1 MQKFKTE
8 RHLANYIA
16 ESIRSDPYLS
26 VKNILSENDISKSEF
41 EEILVKYFDV
51 QAPRFIAKPD
61 IIIVAEDPKKLVDEW
76 LLITIE
82 LKYFR
87 NVKES
92 KKFEKDL
99 RKAFREIGQPLRYYL
114 YGFDSSILW
123 HVFEK
128 DTDSEI
134 IKSYSDLLE
143 ETIKKFK
150 LPILLFATKIIE
162 DKNFLVFKPL
172 EIRSPNGL
180 KYIIGWML
188 NYSRD
193 KIRNPLLPF
202 DEDIIE
208 RRRAI
213 KIVLKIP

>member
-1 MQKFKTE
+1 MFRNE
-8 RHLANYIA
+8 RELARYIA
-16 ESIRSDPYLS
+16 TNIRSDPYLS

-61 IIIVAEDPKKLVDEW
+61 IIMVAEDPKKLIDEW

-123 HVFEK
+123 HIFEE
-128 DTDSEI
+128 DTNPET
-134 IKSYSDLLE
+134 IKSYSNLLE
-143 ETIKKFK
+143 EVIKKFK
-150 LPILLFATKIIE
+150 LPILLFTTKIIE
-162 DKNFLVFKPL
+162 NNNFLVFKPI
-172 EIRSPNGL
+172 EIRSPNDL
-180 KYIIGWML
+180 KYITGWML
-188 NYSRD
+188 NYCRD
-193 KIRNPLLPF
+193 NIRNPLLPF
-202 DEDIIE
+202 DKDIIE

-213 KIVLKIP
+213 KTVLKIP

>member
-1 MQKFKTE
+1 MFRNE
-8 RHLANYIA
+8 RELARYIA
-16 ESIRSDPYLS
+16 TNIRSDPYLS

-41 EEILVKYFDV
+41 EEILVKYFGV

-61 IIIVAEDPKKLVDEW
+61 IIMVAEDPRKLVDEW

-123 HVFEK
+123 HIFEENANPE
-128 DTDSEI
+128 T
-134 IKSYSDLLE
+134 IKSYSNLLE
-143 ETIKKFK
+143 EVIKKFK
-150 LPILLFATKIIE
+150 IPILLFATKIM
-162 DKNFLVFKPL
+162 KNNNFLVFKPL
-172 EIRSPNGL
+172 ETSSPNDL
-180 KYIIGWML
+180 KNIIRWML
-188 NYSRD
+188 NYCRD
-193 KIRNPLLPF
+193 KNRNPLLPY
-202 DEDIIE
+202 DKDVRE

-213 KIVLKIP
+213 KAVLKIP

>member
-1 MQKFKTE
+1 MFRNE
-8 RHLANYIA
+8 RELARYIA
-16 ESIRSDPYLS
+16 ANIRSDPYLS

-61 IIIVAEDPKKLVDEW
+61 IIMVTEDPKKLIDEW

-123 HVFEK
+123 HIFEE
-128 DTDSEI
+128 DANPET
-134 IKSYSDLLE
+134 IKSYSNLLE
-143 ETIKKFK
+143 EVIKKFR
-150 LPILLFATKIIE
+150 LPILLFTTKIIE
-162 DKNFLVFKPL
+162 NNNFLVFKPL
-172 EIRSPNGL
+172 EIRSPNDL
-180 KYIIGWML
+180 KYITGWML
-188 NYSRD
+188 KYCRD
-193 KIRNPLLPF
+193 NIRNPLLPL
-202 DEDIIE
+202 DKDIIE

-213 KIVLKIP
+213 KTVLKIP